1 MSFKFKITTLFF
13 LFATI
18 AIKSQTPH
26 FLTISF
32 PSDFSVFPA
41 NNILSQMALNYSLVF
56 ENFANLNSISPFTYK
71 WLFIF
76 GSLGLLAI
84 FLLVVFKKTSNYN
97 KDFISKF
104 GKNQNNTEQFQ
115 LYCLFLG
122 ITIPILEVI
131 IEHFKIR
138 NHSAIYL
145 NFGLGLVLILLY
157 IGSTKIKFF
166 KDNFQTI
173 FSAIFLL
180 YSGQIMYKFFFNE
193 FEIIILLEFLILFFY
208 SYNVF
213 GLMRLYRI
221 FLAIVFLFFVYLF
234 LYDIIP
240 VMYTIILFSSCLLT
254 AIMNHARH
262 IAFLN
267 TNDQFLFAN
276 NIVNKGETLII
287 AMNKKGE
294 LSFCSETIL
303 PILGYDPE
311 DVLGLN
317 FWKITDKNIIHNGEF
332 DITDHK
338 VFQQKI
344 KCNNGYFK
352 HIQWTYQKYSKE
364 LFIGIGQD
372 VTEQVLI
379 QKSYENLVESATDII
394 YELDQKGR
402 FIFINKNTEKIT
414 GYKLEEIFE
423 KRFYDFIRND
433 YKKKVVK
440 YYSKPTL
447 EMDSF
452 PILEF
457 PILKKNGDEIWLS
470 LKMSINRDE
479 NAAIKSYS
487 VIARDISLIKS
498 MEIKEFK
505 RQRKME
511 KLNAV
516 INKLITTNYSNNET
530 LKESIQYITENVAKN
545 SGVNIVSFWDYY
557 ADRIECFNLY
567 DLSTNQHS
575 SGLIL
580 KKADFP
586 IYFETIEKEK
596 QIISSD
602 IFNQKETAEFCG
614 DFFKK
619 LNIKSMLDYPVYI
632 NGDLK
637 GIICFEYTNEIHNW
651 DDEDII
657 FAKSITEIIAI
668 AIEAQK
674 RKEAE
679 RLLAYKNEILSVINT
694 NSQKILVSK
703 NNSEIF
709 EKTFFS
715 IGKVLKADRIS
726 FFENDSTSKR
736 IHQKYR
742 WLNESHLLAE
752 PPLNLQNIPYTNI
765 KEILSVLIKN
775 KPYNTIVNQI
785 KSDFIKS
792 LFSPYGIK
800 SILILPVFIKKELY
814 GGILFAD
821 SKKERIWTKDEITIL
836 NSLINTIAS
845 AIERNINEVIINE
858 SEEKFKL
865 LADNIPGTVYLSKYD
880 SNWSKIYINDE
891 IETLTGYGK
900 EDFMNNKINYSN
912 LIHPD
917 DLEKAIEESH
927 LRLKMK
933 EPFHLNYRIIKK
945 TGEIIWVEEF
955 GDAILREGEIAF
967 IEGIL
972 IDITE
977 KKEVEAAKKAK
988 EFAESA
994 NRAKSEFLAN
1004 MSHEIRTPLNGI
1016 IGFTDL
1022 LMKTELGEI
1031 QRKHMSTVSQSAHS
1045 LMDIINDILDFS
1057 KIEAGKLNLYI
1068 EKQEVKEI
1076 INQSV
1081 ELILYASNQ
1090 KKLRLEINIESEVPK
1105 YIWADNIRLKQI
1117 LINLL
1122 SNAVKFTEKGTVKLN
1137 ISVLEKLNDSRAKIR
1152 FSVIDSGIGIL
1163 EENQKKIFL
1172 AFSQEDSST
1181 TRNFGGTGLGLTIS
1195 NQLLDL
1201 MKSSLQLEST
1211 INKGSTFY
1219 FDLYL
1224 KISNKNTKNKPEIK
1238 NLNSNQIEKQFNEND
1253 KYKKL
1258 NIMLVEDNKIN
1269 MLLLKTIIKNVVPDA
1284 AIYEVS
1290 NGEDAVSK
1298 FKNQNLD
1305 IIFMD
1310 IQMPK
1315 MNGYEATKAIRELE
1329 SGKEIPIIAVTAGT
1343 ETEEKEKCY
1352 IAGMNDYISKP
1363 IVKGIIEEKIIK
1375 WVKKEVTIF

>member
-1 MSFKFKITTLFF
+1 MPLKYKIIVVLFLFF
-13 LFATI
+13 SVAMKSEISHFQKHTNTSEFSASTI
-18 AIKSQTPH
+18 K
-26 FLTISF
+26 
-32 PSDFSVFPA
+32 
-41 NNILSQMALNYSLVF
+41 NGLSQLSV
-56 ENFANLNSISPFTYK
+56 SISSYSGSNTSLNFIYTYYYK
-71 WLFIF
+71 WLFTIGF
-76 GSLGLLAI
+76 LVLLTLYLI
-84 FLLVVFKKTSNYN
+84 VVVKKTSNYN
-97 KDFISKF
+97 KDFVKKF
-104 GKNQNNTEQFQ
+104 DKNQNDTELLQ
-115 LYCLFLG
+115 LYSLFLG
-122 ITIPILEVI
+122 IVIPILEII

-138 NHSAIYL
+138 HQSSLIMNL
-145 NFGLGLVLILLY
+145 GLGLVLILLY
-157 IGSTKIKFF
+157 FGSLKFKFIKDKYQALFI
-166 KDNFQTI
+166 TI
-173 FSAIFLL
+173 FLIYTGLL
-180 YSGQIMYKFFFNE
+180 MYRFV
-193 FEIIILLEFLILFFY
+193 FEIFETILLVEFLILFFF
-208 SYNVF
+208 SYNVL
-213 GLMRLYRI
+213 GLLRLYGYFI
-221 FLAIVFLFFVYLF
+221 VIVFLFFVYLF
-234 LYDIIP
+234 LYNIIP
-240 VMYTIILFSSCLLT
+240 LMYTVILFCSCILA
-254 AIMNHARH
+254 AIMNHVRH

-303 PILGYDPE
+303 PILGYEPK

-317 FWKITDKNIIHNGEF
+317 FWKITEKNIIRNGEF
-332 DITDHK
+332 DIADRK

-344 KCNNGYFK
+344 KCNNGDFK

-364 LFIGIGQD
+364 LFIGVGQD

-394 YELDQKGR
+394 YELDQKGH

-470 LKMSINRDE
+470 VKMSINRDE
-479 NAAIKSYS
+479 NAGIKSYS
-487 VIARDISLIKS
+487 VIARDISFIKS

-516 INKLITTNYSNNET
+516 INKLITTNYSNNEN
-530 LKESIQYITENVAKN
+530 LEESIQYITENIAKN
-545 SGVNIVSFWDYY
+545 SGINIVSFWDYY
-557 ADRIECFNLY
+557 TDRIECFNLY

-575 SGLIL
+575 NGLIL

-602 IFNQKETAEFCG
+602 IFNQKETSEFCG

-632 NGDLK
+632 NGDLN

-657 FAKSITEIIAI
+657 FAKSITEIVAI

-679 RLLAYKNEILSVINT
+679 QLLAYKNEILSVINKNT
-694 NSQKILVSK
+694 QKILVSK

-715 IGKVLKADRIS
+715 IGKVLKADLIS
-726 FFENDSTSKR
+726 FFENDSTTKR

-742 WLNESHLLAE
+742 WLNESHLLTD
-752 PPLNLQNIPYTNI
+752 PSLILQNIPYTNI

-775 KPYNTIVNQI
+775 KPYNTIINQI
-785 KSDFIKS
+785 KNDFIKS
-792 LFSPYGIK
+792 LFSPYDIK

-858 SEEKFKL
+858 NEAKFKL

-880 SNWSKIYINDE
+880 ANWTKIYLNDE
-891 IETLTGYGK
+891 IETLTGYEK
-900 EDFMNNKINYSN
+900 EDFINNMINYSD

-917 DLEKAIEESH
+917 DFEKAVEESH
-927 LRLKMK
+927 IQLKMK

-955 GDAILREGEIAF
+955 GDAILREGKIAF

-977 KKEVEAAKKAK
+977 KKEAEAVKKAK
-988 EFAESA
+988 EYAESA
-994 NRAKSEFLAN
+994 NKAKSEFLAN

-1031 QRKHMSTVSQSAHS
+1031 QKKHMSTVNQSAHS
-1045 LMDIINDILDFS
+1045 LLDVINDILDFS
-1057 KIEAGKLNLYI
+1057 KIEAGKLDLYI
-1068 EKQEVKEI
+1068 EKQEVKQI

-1090 KKLRLEINIESEVPK
+1090 KNIELEINIGSDVPK
-1105 YIWADNIRLKQI
+1105 YIWGDIIRIKQI

-1122 SNAVKFTEKGTVKLN
+1122 SNAVKFTEKGAVKLN
-1137 ISVLEKLNDSRAKIR
+1137 VSVLEKLNDSRAKIR
-1152 FSVIDSGIGIL
+1152 FSVVDSGIGIL

-1195 NQLLDL
+1195 NQLLGL
-1201 MKSSLQLEST
+1201 MKSRLQLEST

-1219 FDLYL
+1219 FDLDL
-1224 KISNKNTKNKPEIK
+1224 KISNKNTKDRPEIK
-1238 NLNSNQIEKQFNEND
+1238 NSISNNIEKQFSEND

-1284 AIYEVS
+1284 CVYEVT
-1290 NGEDAVSK
+1290 NGEDAITE
-1298 FKNQNLD
+1298 FKKRNLD

-1329 SGKEIPIIAVTAGT
+1329 SGKEIPILAITAGT
-1343 ETEEKEKCY
+1343 EKEEKEKCY

-1363 IVKGIIEEKIIK
+1363 IAKGIIEEKIIK
-1375 WVKKEVTIF
+1375 WVH